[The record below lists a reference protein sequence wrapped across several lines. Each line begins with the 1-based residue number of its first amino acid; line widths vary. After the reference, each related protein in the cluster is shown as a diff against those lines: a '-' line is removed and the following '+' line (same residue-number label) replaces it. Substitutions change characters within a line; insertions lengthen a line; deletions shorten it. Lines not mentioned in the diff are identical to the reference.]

1 MSRAARPGLRQ
12 APDAPAHRWPLR
24 VYFED
29 TDAGGMAYHANY
41 LRWAERARTESL
53 RAMGL
58 PHQMLMEGHH
68 SILVVRR
75 IEVEYWRPAR
85 LDDAVVVE
93 TRIVSV
99 RGVTLLLDQR
109 VVADGE
115 PDAAAEP
122 LAALRVELACI
133 DRDGLRPRRI
143 PEPWRSALEAA
154 AARGPGGMARG
165 RAETAD

>member
-1 MSRAARPGLRQ
+1 MRAPGDRGAPAGPARPLRVPP
-12 APDAPAHRWPLR
+12 AAPAHRYPLR

-53 RAMGL
+53 RAIGL
-58 PHQMLMEGHH
+58 PHHSLMEGHH

-93 TRIVSV
+93 TRVVAV
-99 RGVTLLLDQR
+99 RGVTILLDQR
-109 VVADGE
+109 MVPEGE
-115 PDAAAEP
+115 GGGGEP

-133 DRDGLRPRRI
+133 DRDSLRPKRI
-143 PEPWRSALEAA
+143 PEPWRSALEARSA
-154 AARGPGGMARG
+154 GAGA
-165 RAETAD
+165 TV